1 MRANAPSEVSSLDAL
16 RARVRELE
24 GVHVVCRRVRTGV
37 ATLDEHF
44 GGLPRPALVEVNGAE
59 GSGRTRLA
67 LALAAQRTQ
76 ADERV
81 AWVDL
86 QRDLY
91 PPAFSQH
98 GVVARRLLL
107 VQPSHDRAEWAVD
120 QIARSGCFPL
130 VIVSGMAG
138 MRRAGPRWS
147 RACELGR
154 CTVLLLRTA
163 PDRRIP
169 ATLRFQLAGESLV
182 VTRDRTG
189 SGNRQAPLP
198 EWPQAAHPWG

>member
-1 MRANAPSEVSSLDAL
+1 MRAAVPSVGLSLEAL
-16 RARVRELE
+16 RARVRDME
-24 GVHVVCRRVRTGV
+24 GTRVVTQRVLTGV
-37 ATLDEHF
+37 VELDEHL
-44 GGLPRPALVEVNGAE
+44 GGLPRPGIVEINGSE

-67 LALAAQRTQ
+67 LALAAERTQ
-76 ADERV
+76 AEERV
-81 AWVDL
+81 AWIDL

-91 PPAFSQH
+91 PPSFEQY
-98 GVVARRLLL
+98 GVVAKRLLL
-107 VQPSHDRAEWAVD
+107 VQPTHDRAEWSVD

-130 VIVSGMAG
+130 VVVSGMAG
-138 MRRAGPRWS
+138 LRRAGPRWS

-169 ATLRFQLAGESLV
+169 AMLRLQMAGDSLV

-189 SGNRQAPLP
+189 GHQRQAPLP
-198 EWPQAAHPWG
+198 ARPLAADPWG